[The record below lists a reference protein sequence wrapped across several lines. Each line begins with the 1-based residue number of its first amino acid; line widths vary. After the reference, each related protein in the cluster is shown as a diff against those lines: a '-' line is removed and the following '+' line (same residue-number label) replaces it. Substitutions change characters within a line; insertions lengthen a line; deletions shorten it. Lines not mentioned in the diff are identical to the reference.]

1 MDRTERFY
9 KIEELLRQRKAV
21 TFDALLSELEVS
33 RSTLVRDL
41 AYMRERLHMPIAWD
55 KAAGYQLA
63 DAGNHADRPHQLPG
77 LWFSSAE
84 IHALLT
90 MQQLLLNLD
99 AGGVLTPHIAPLVK
113 RLNTLLED
121 GADRDAEQVRR
132 RVHIIGLAQ
141 RAMQPTH
148 FQRVGTALV
157 RRKRLMLRYQARG
170 SGQATERDVSPL
182 RLVHY
187 RGNWHLDAWCH
198 LRNGLRN
205 FALDAILEAHLL
217 DITAKEVPDA
227 ELHALFAPS
236 YGIFSGSHI
245 EWAQLLFT
253 PERARWIAT
262 ERWHPEQRGEWQAD
276 GHYLL
281 QVPYADHRELIMDIL
296 KHGEHCEVR
305 GASHLA
311 GTSDGAGEGDGGKIF
326 IEVTGVARLVSLWL
340 GKLHPNAVTNPKC
353 QTLPTLKVRSRTLAG
368 TFWPRTCAKLLK
380 WRASLR
386 KRLDLLALLL
396 IGLTLQVFGMISA
409 NTAPAFNAI

>member
-121 GADRDAEQVRR
+121 GADHDAEQVRR

-305 GASHLA
+305 GPAILRA
-311 GTSDGAGEGDGGKIF
+311 QVME
-326 IEVTGVARLVSLWL
+326 
-340 GKLHPNAVTNPKC
+340 
-353 QTLPTLKVRSRTLAG
+353 QVRAM
-368 TFWPRTCAKLLK
+368 AEKYLLK
-380 WRASLR
+380 
-386 KRLDLLALLL
+386 
-396 IGLTLQVFGMISA
+396 
-409 NTAPAFNAI
+409 

>member
-1 MDRTERFY
+1 MDRTERLY

-121 GADRDAEQVRR
+121 GADHDAEQVRR

-305 GASHLA
+305 GPAILRA
-311 GTSDGAGEGDGGKIF
+311 QVME
-326 IEVTGVARLVSLWL
+326 
-340 GKLHPNAVTNPKC
+340 
-353 QTLPTLKVRSRTLAG
+353 QVRAM
-368 TFWPRTCAKLLK
+368 AEKYLLK
-380 WRASLR
+380 
-386 KRLDLLALLL
+386 
-396 IGLTLQVFGMISA
+396 
-409 NTAPAFNAI
+409 